1 MEKLRKLKKQKYVWI
16 NRSEWDNLLF
26 FFYFHLKIGPTI
38 LISIPKTYRDYV
50 TEDDLDQIKRLMD
63 SANEGFFFHTF
74 TPQLKTANYFF
85 TIQSPWARGRME
97 MLMISQLVQESNP
110 DLGFYERMLTEF
122 VTDFKVT
129 PNIYKGIYKDLLI
142 QDHKEEV
149 DKYYEIIREKVLDL
163 SKKLQQ
169 AEIQTKGELITI
181 QKLLDTKSIRIPS
194 LIFEHIQNVPQKHP
208 NCFIFYRI
216 QKDTYEILLF
226 PMDHNILLK
235 VSVYL
240 QNINPQTLKDVSTI
254 LISNNHDK
262 VIYSSGLCTQ
272 GSLCIYEVYLKF
284 IDDAFISEL
293 ERKLQSI
300 QNVAKVVFEKIEIR
314 N

>member
-1 MEKLRKLKKQKYVWI
+1 MKNEY
-16 NRSEWDNLLF
+16 NRGVNNVLF

-38 LISIPKTYRDYV
+38 LILIPNTYTDYV
-50 TEDDLDQIKRLMD
+50 TAEDLDQIKRLMD
-63 SANEGFFFHTF
+63 AASEGFFFHTF

-97 MLMISQLVQESNP
+97 MLMISQVVQESNP
-110 DLGFYERMLTEF
+110 DLGFYERMLTDF
-122 VTDFKVT
+122 VNDFKST
-129 PNIYKGIYKDLLI
+129 PNIFKGIYKDYLV
-142 QDHKEEV
+142 QENKTDVE
-149 DKYYEIIREKVLDL
+149 KYYEMIKEKVMDL

-181 QKLLDTKSIRIPS
+181 QKLMNTKTVRIPS
-194 LIFEHIQNVPQKHP
+194 LIFEHIQNTTQKHM

-216 QKDTYEILLF
+216 QKESYEILLF
-226 PMDHNILLK
+226 PMDHNRLLK

-254 LISNNHDK
+254 LISNNHEN

-284 IDDAFISEL
+284 VDDAFNAEL
-293 ERKLQSI
+293 EQKLQSI
-300 QNVAKVVFEKIEIR
+300 QNVAKVVFEKIEIQ